1 MRRRLSEASAG
12 KVTYPV
18 AQACEVIPPRSL
30 HRLQEVR
37 QGLPVRVDNSD
48 KERQVAS
55 GQMTSRLSKRA
66 SQMLNKPPARSMAAI
81 ANVPINVPYIEDAD
95 TGTYRM

>member
-1 MRRRLSEASAG
+1 
-12 KVTYPV
+12 
-18 AQACEVIPPRSL
+18 
-30 HRLQEVR
+30 
-37 QGLPVRVDNSD
+37 
-48 KERQVAS
+48 
-55 GQMTSRLSKRA
+55 MTSRLSKRA